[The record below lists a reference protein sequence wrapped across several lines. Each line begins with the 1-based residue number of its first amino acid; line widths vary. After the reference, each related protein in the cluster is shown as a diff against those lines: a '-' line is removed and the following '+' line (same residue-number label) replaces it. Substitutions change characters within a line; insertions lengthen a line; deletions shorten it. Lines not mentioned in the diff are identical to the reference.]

1 MFYKSRKN
9 RLRSPTVTQSILLFE
24 EKAFWYLQRN
34 IPLASSQENNSI
46 SFDHGG
52 ESDSPE
58 QEAGRIELQTRLLY
72 VYPLGFQA

>member
-1 MFYKSRKN
+1 MVPYGDSVDSAFRRKS
-9 RLRSPTVTQSILLFE
+9 LLIFTA
-24 EKAFWYLQRN
+24 KYV
-34 IPLASSQENNSI
+34 PLASSQENDSI

-52 ESDSPE
+52 ETDSPE

>member
-1 MFYKSRKN
+1 MG
-9 RLRSPTVTQSILLFE
+9 TQSILLFRR
-24 EKAFWYLQRN
+24 KNLLIFTGKYA
-34 IPLASSQENNSI
+34 PPDSSQENNSI

-52 ESDSPE
+52 ETDSPE